1 VGCLC
6 NDSNRQTQRSDK
18 ARPTAT
24 LIPNPNAEYYT
35 LAGAALERRALSGR
49 TLLGVVRRV
58 ARAQIEEGLPLG
70 LAGVLIKQPGL
81 QLLEP
86 GGIVQHTHCAC
97 ACMNRWVHT
106 APRRVVAASSPAS
119 SSTPLPSLEVLSLEP
134 SEADGE
140 GASSEGEPG
149 SDGVYA
155 SSSSSSSSS
164 SKMPGMWTGAS
175 GAAGRCRAGMG
186 QCHGSSALGQGACDW
201 CHRHCAAGGRAPW
214 VRGDSCPRSSVCAA
228 RRGIGC
234 RRARRAGVIRA

>member
-1 VGCLC
+1 ML
-6 NDSNRQTQRSDK
+6 S
-18 ARPTAT
+18 
-24 LIPNPNAEYYT
+24 T

-49 TLLGVVRRV
+49 TLLRVVRRV

-86 GGIVQHTHCAC
+86 GGVVQHTHCAC

-175 GAAGRCRAGMG
+175 GAAGRCR
-186 QCHGSSALGQGACDW
+186 DW
-201 CHRHCAAGGRAPW
+201 DGPVPRFERSGTGRLRLVPAP
-214 VRGDSCPRSSVCAA
+214 PRS
-228 RRGIGC
+228 
-234 RRARRAGVIRA
+234 RRASAMGPR